1 MTEELYIEAL
11 KEFIEKDS
19 FLNKESL
26 MQEEPNIKDSDLYT
40 NLASKTLALTYEFI
54 LSERIKLEKD
64 DDLLIDDAEK
74 KYWVFVKEGDYD
86 RDRFISRKRY
96 PDGAPEL
103 KRKEYK
109 NRLTTILVLH
119 ENSSNTKKT
128 DQTDELLYKVLCE
141 TYGFIQQL
149 LIKMD
154 TAKLYKLLVPGRLL
168 YVKRSEYSGG
178 KRF

>member
-1 MTEELYIEAL
+1 MMTEELYIEAL

-74 KYWVFVKEGDYD
+74 KY
-86 RDRFISRKRY
+86 
-96 PDGAPEL
+96 
-103 KRKEYK
+103 
-109 NRLTTILVLH
+109 
-119 ENSSNTKKT
+119 
-128 DQTDELLYKVLCE
+128 
-141 TYGFIQQL
+141 
-149 LIKMD
+149 
-154 TAKLYKLLVPGRLL
+154 
-168 YVKRSEYSGG
+168 
-178 KRF
+178 